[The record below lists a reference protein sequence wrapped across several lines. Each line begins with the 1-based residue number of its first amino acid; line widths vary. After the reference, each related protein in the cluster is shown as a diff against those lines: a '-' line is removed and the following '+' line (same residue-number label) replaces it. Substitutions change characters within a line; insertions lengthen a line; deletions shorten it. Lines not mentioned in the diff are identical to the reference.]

1 MCLLHLHPV
10 MTLVWKYP
18 SDDGHHTN
26 YKKYVPK
33 LHVERT
39 RMFSNMSSETH
50 GISSYSHNYC
60 RASSDGRWVY
70 LLTATQ
76 WLARGSRRY
85 LLLSQGRRRQSTWIS
100 GGFYYYCSAPRI
112 SWQPPQVCNIC
123 LVDLDKYVRSV
134 LSAFKFQSSFLIS
147 NHIFNCTRLNLPLQ
161 QLYCF
166 MYACKVYFKLPRGII
181 SFIASHVM
189 A

>member
-1 MCLLHLHPV
+1 MGSWHLWGEDLASADSVPTTPTHPV
-10 MTLVWKYP
+10 MSLVWKYP
-18 SDDGHHTN
+18 SDDG
-26 YKKYVPK
+26 
-33 LHVERT
+33 HVERT

-50 GISSYSHNYC
+50 GISSYC
-60 RASSDGRWVY
+60 CASSDGRWVS

-85 LLLSQGRRRQSTWIS
+85 LLLSQGRRHQSTWIS
-100 GGFYYYCSAPRI
+100 GGFYCYCSAPRI
-112 SWQPPQVCNIC
+112 SWRPPQVCNIC
-123 LVDLDKYVRSV
+123 LDLDKYVRFV
-134 LSAFKFQSSFLIS
+134 LSAFKFQSIFLIS
-147 NHIFNCTRLNLPLQ
+147 NHIINCTRLNLHLQ

-166 MYACKVYFKLPRGII
+166 MYASKVYFKLSSGIL